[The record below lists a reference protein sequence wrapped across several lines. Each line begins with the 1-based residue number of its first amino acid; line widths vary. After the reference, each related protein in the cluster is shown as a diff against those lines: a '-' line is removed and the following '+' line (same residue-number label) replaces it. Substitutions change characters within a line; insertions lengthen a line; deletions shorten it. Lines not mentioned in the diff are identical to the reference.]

1 MEDVILI
8 GHLHLVLVFLG
19 GGLAGLRVRAGGGA
33 GPGLRA
39 VARLHFLGQRQL
51 VLRLKQCPELPLHVP
66 TGIGAELC
74 NQIGGQLI
82 GVMAQLVHAVA
93 VLVIAGV
100 GTLNASHFLPQ
111 CVFKGGI
118 VLVGP

>member
-1 MEDVILI
+1 M
-8 GHLHLVLVFLG
+8 
-19 GGLAGLRVRAGGGA
+19 
-33 GPGLRA
+33 
-39 VARLHFLGQRQL
+39 
-51 VLRLKQCPELPLHVP
+51 RLKQRPELPLHIL

-74 NQIGGQLI
+74 NQVGGQLI
-82 GVMAQLVHAVA
+82 GVMAQLVHTVA

-100 GTLNASHFLPQ
+100 GTLNVSHFLPQ

>member
-39 VARLHFLGQRQL
+39 AARFHFLGQRQL
-51 VLRLKQCPELPLHVP
+51 ILGLEQCPKLPLYVL
-66 TGIGAELC
+66 TGVGAELC
-74 NQIGGQLI
+74 HQIGGQLI
-82 GVMAQLVHAVA
+82 GVVPQLVHTVA
-93 VLVIAGV
+93 VFVIAGV
-100 GTLNASHFLPQ
+100 GPLNVCHFLPQ
-111 CVFKGGI
+111 CALKSGI